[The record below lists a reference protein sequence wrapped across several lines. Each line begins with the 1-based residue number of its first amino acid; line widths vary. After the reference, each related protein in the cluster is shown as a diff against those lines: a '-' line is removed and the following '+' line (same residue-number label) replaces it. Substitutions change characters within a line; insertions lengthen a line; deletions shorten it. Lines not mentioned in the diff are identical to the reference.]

1 MPPNGLF
8 RLSEPAIL
16 FYPPQK
22 HPSTASEL
30 HQPTIVNAIVRAG
43 PIGSLP
49 SRTIIAQYYASQ
61 ANVSAVIENIMLL
74 DLLSPMSGVEV
85 QGDGYLLLGDKIP
98 WPEGKDLCAIW
109 GDDEVTVAKH
119 QWTFVFNPV

>member
-1 MPPNGLF
+1 MPPKRTFLF
-8 RLSEPAIL
+8 V
-16 FYPPQK
+16 
-22 HPSTASEL
+22 TALLISFIPL
-30 HQPTIVNAIVRAG
+30 Y
-43 PIGSLP
+43 L
-49 SRTIIAQYYASQ
+49 AQ
-61 ANVSAVIENIMLL
+61 AVIENIMLL

-119 QWTFVFNPV
+119 QWTFVFNPVACSSSLIQFFVRNTCTATNGGLQQHILLQYAPGII